1 MPDTTLK
8 ALIAAARQIVAEFDQ
23 YGEVLQVGDDDD
35 MGMYGPTSA
44 IEKLRAA
51 LEIELANEE
60 S

>member
-23 YGEVLQVGDDDD
+23 YGEALQVGDDDD

-44 IEKLRAA
+44 IKKLRAA